1 MALSEA
7 QSAYAQAATY
17 ASDPDHAGLV
27 LYQAADRDCDR
38 CRTAIAEQR
47 WDALTDAGHHA
58 QRIVAAL
65 HDMTREDTDAGQAFR
80 LSHQWAWQQLQRV
93 IALHDLA
100 ALEAVQTFLADLADQ
115 LRRRLDP

>member
-38 CRTAIAEQR
+38 CRTAIADQR
-47 WDALTDAGHHA
+47 WDALTEAGHHA
-58 QRIVAAL
+58 QRIVSAL
-65 HDMTREDTDAGQAFR
+65 HDLARDDTEVGQAFR
-80 LSHQWAWQQLQRV
+80 LSHRWAWQQLERV
-93 IALHDLA
+93 ISLHDQA
-100 ALEAVQTFLADLADQ
+100 ALDAVQAFLVDLGNQ
-115 LRRRLDP
+115 LRRRVE